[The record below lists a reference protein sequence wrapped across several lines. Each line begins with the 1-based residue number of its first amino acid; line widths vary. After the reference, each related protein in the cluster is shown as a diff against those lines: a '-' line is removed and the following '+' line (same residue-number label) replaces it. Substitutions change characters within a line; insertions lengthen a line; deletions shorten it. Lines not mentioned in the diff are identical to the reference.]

1 MSDNISNCVPRDA
14 TDFVVSLN
22 TEYMYTYDGLK
33 LKVCEFGYSKDFGW
47 CVYVMDDKPRCDKY
61 NDSKRYKLSELYV
74 NRPPK
79 SNVQRAIDDL
89 SDIKYK
95 LGKLTFYLADEQDIY
110 DALRDYAFDNLDL
123 NKGDVIGWDA
133 SSVLRLILSHVRVDL
148 FNIINKLNETEE
160 N

>member
-1 MSDNISNCVPRDA
+1 MSDSISNCVPHDA
-14 TDFVVSLN
+14 TDSAISLD
-22 TEYMYTYDGLK
+22 TQYMYSKDGVELRV
-33 LKVCEFGYSKDFGW
+33 LEFGYSKEFGW
-47 CVYVMDDKPRCDKY
+47 RVYASDDGTNGTSYKPF
-61 NDSKRYKLSELYV
+61 ELYA
-74 NRPPK
+74 NCPLK

-110 DALRDYAFDNLDL
+110 DALRDYAFDNLNL
-123 NKGDVIGWDA
+123 NKGNVIGWDA

-148 FNIINKLNETEE
+148 VDIINKLNETED